1 MLNYLLSKHNIFDT
15 DSLNSVLPFPSLINL
30 VKRQSFSNQVWLI
43 RNLDRVSCNFE
54 VFFHCFWFIIIIAGY
69 LWRELY
75 QLTVSFHVETI
86 SKLYNSVKN
95 VIAGSAPEIQAS
107 SSTTDASLAFFKSS
121 NASSSVGG
129 KASLQPKR
137 TPVSKEEIEAILVCK
152 ISLQGHSYLHIA
164 LNKMNFGLLERLDS
178 YLVHHLHELLLKS
191 GTN

>member
-1 MLNYLLSKHNIFDT
+1 M
-15 DSLNSVLPFPSLINL
+15 
-30 VKRQSFSNQVWLI
+30 
-43 RNLDRVSCNFE
+43 
-54 VFFHCFWFIIIIAGY
+54 
-69 LWRELY
+69 
-75 QLTVSFHVETI
+75 
-86 SKLYNSVKN
+86 YNSVKN